1 MLPPCRPHGAES
13 EQMPLACS
21 LVLLLLKLPLVE
33 VELLPLQD
41 VSVATAALARA
52 GGDASEKPAALE
64 LVLDRRVQ
72 LLFGLTGLLLGY
84 HMMTPLHLLLLL
96 LLLLC
101 TLCRSLL
108 LLTQVN
114 AIPPQVP
121 LLEWLGIDL
130 DDGILDKRLRAH
142 QFV

>member
-33 VELLPLQD
+33 IELLPLQD

-52 GGDASEKPAALE
+52 GGDASEKPTALE

-72 LLFGLTGLLLGY
+72 LLFGFTGLLLGNN
-84 HMMTPLHLLLLL
+84 MMTPLHFLLLLL
-96 LLLLC
+96 VLLG

-108 LLTQVN
+108 LLAQVN

-121 LLEWLGIDL
+121 
-130 DDGILDKRLRAH
+130 
-142 QFV
+142 